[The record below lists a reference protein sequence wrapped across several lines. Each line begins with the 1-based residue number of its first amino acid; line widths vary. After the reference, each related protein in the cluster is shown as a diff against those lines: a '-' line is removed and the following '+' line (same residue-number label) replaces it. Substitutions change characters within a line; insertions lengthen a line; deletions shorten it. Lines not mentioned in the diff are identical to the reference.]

1 MADIKVDYDEI
12 RSAATRMGTKLTD
25 ISNELDDLQTQV
37 ANLLHDGLVFEKASP
52 ALQEAYQTFSTQMKN
67 SAANISAYAKNFTE
81 IADSLGKSDTKLMGD
96 INAAIAKMK
105 AEAAAHK

>member
-12 RSAATRMGTKLTD
+12 RSAATRMGAKLTD
-25 ISNELDDLQTQV
+25 ISKELGDLEHQV
-37 ANLLHDGLVFEKASP
+37 ATLLHDGLVFEKASP
-52 ALQEAYQTFSTQMKN
+52 ALQEAYNTFSTQMKN
-67 SAANISAYAKNFTE
+67 SAGNIQAYAKNFTD
-81 IADSLGKSDTKLMGD
+81 IADSLSSSDTKLMGD